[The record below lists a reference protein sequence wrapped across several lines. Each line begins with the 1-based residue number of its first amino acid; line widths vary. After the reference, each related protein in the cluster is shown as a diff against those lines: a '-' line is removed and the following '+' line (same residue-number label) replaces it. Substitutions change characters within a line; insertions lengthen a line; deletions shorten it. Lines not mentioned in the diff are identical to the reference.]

1 MHCKLSR
8 FAFRGAMPQPHPV
21 VAGPR
26 WPETVMLC
34 VAGQSTGSV
43 MPTITYRPALACPR
57 RIALALCLA
66 SSLAGGSCPAKRV
79 TEDQLA
85 SGALTPSRRMGD
97 GKQWMTVNLRVS
109 ADQSYCYD
117 DTEANCR
124 RYGRLYTWESA
135 QRACRSLDA
144 GW

>member
-8 FAFRGAMPQPHPV
+8 FAFRGAMPQPHPL
-21 VAGPR
+21 VAGPG
-26 WPETVMLC
+26 WPGAVMLC
-34 VAGQSTGSV
+34 VAGQPTGSV
-43 MPTITYRPALACPR
+43 MPTVTYRPALACPR

-97 GKQWMTVNLRVS
+97 GTQAMTVNLRVS
-109 ADQSYCYD
+109 AGQSYCYD
-117 DTEANCR
+117 DTAATSR
-124 RYGRLYTWESA
+124 RSGRLSTCE
-135 QRACRSLDA
+135 
-144 GW
+144 